1 MFSLLTQTIQKLGP
15 ISPGPS
21 SLTGRHR
28 LAPPI
33 VLIMP
38 PGSRERE
45 STRCVDVKS
54 RLMSHPEA
62 ETHPAQSFDW
72 WAARIP
78 SRRERGGESEESL
91 LEVTR
96 RCRFFME

>member
-1 MFSLLTQTIQKLGP
+1 MFSPLTQTAQKLGP

-38 PGSRERE
+38 LGSSERE

-54 RLMSHPEA
+54 HLMSHPEA
-62 ETHPAQSFDW
+62 ETHHTQSFDW

-78 SRRERGGESEESL
+78 SRRERGAKAKNPW
-91 LEVTR
+91 
-96 RCRFFME
+96 